1 MRSLETF
8 SLLAITFFSSSTV
21 SILLTFTSKG
31 PPVKGATVMLRL
43 LGLSLVAMLGPGLL
57 EELGEDVPGAGKRLC
72 LRARPESVWTPPPP
86 PPPPL
91 SSLVC
96 AGPGSSPLV
105 SLGYIASV
113 PRELTAGDAVP
124 VLATSSLCSTRP
136 LQLWLWRQQTSDWVQ
151 LLGVR
156 CCAVQNSTPY
166 TVLHCTVQY
175 RALAGWSNSP
185 VPVTAT
191 ASWILYYVNSDNGS
205 VQFSSLHKTEF
216 SLVEFI

>member
-43 LGLSLVAMLGPGLL
+43 LGLSLEATLGPGLL
-57 EELGEDVPGAGKRLC
+57 EELGEAVPGAGKRLC
-72 LRARPESVWTPPPP
+72 LLARPDSVWTPPPP

-91 SSLVC
+91 SSLVW

-113 PRELTAGDAVP
+113 PRSSL
-124 VLATSSLCSTRP
+124 LATLCPCWPLAHCAPLGRSSCYSDGSKPQTESSCSGSGAALYRTVHRT
-136 LQLWLWRQQTSDWVQ
+136 LY
-151 LLGVR
+151 
-156 CCAVQNSTPY
+156 Y
-166 TVLHCTVQY
+166 TVRYSTAPWLDGATHQ
-175 RALAGWSNSP
+175 SQSP
-185 VPVTAT
+185 PPPPGFC
-191 ASWILYYVNSDNGS
+191 IM
-205 VQFSSLHKTEF
+205 
-216 SLVEFI
+216 